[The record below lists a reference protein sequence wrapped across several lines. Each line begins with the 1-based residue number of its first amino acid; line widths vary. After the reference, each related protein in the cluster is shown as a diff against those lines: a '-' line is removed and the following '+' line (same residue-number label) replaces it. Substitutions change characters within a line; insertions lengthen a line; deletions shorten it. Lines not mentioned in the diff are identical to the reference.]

1 MAAFSRRRF
10 ERLRHPPVVRFG
22 IPHLTRRESARVDL
36 KVINAPFDVRPGV
49 DIVVTVGGGETLA
62 RRSTDGGVDAQA
74 QGEGVE
80 VRAEGL
86 HALRE
91 PLGVGDLPARR
102 RIAGTRQPAVVD
114 DDVFVDVEEGRV
126 GGYRRGGRAD

>member
-1 MAAFSRRRF
+1 M
-10 ERLRHPPVVRFG
+10 
-22 IPHLTRRESARVDL
+22 
-36 KVINAPFDVRPGV
+36 
-49 DIVVTVGGGETLA
+49 
-62 RRSTDGGVDAQA
+62 
-74 QGEGVE
+74 E

-91 PLGVGDLPARR
+91 PLWVGDLPARR